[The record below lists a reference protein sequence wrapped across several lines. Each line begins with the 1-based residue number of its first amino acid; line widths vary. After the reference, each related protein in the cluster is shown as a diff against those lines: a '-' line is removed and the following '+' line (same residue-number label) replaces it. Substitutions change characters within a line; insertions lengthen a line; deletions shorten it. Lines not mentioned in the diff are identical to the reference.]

1 MTAVVKPTRKEILEK
16 ITATESV
23 VGVLPV
29 PAYIQ
34 DKSDDSLA
42 NKSAGSIFE
51 VVSPGNKI
59 N

>member
-16 ITATESV
+16 ITPTESV
-23 VGVLPV
+23 VGVRPE
-29 PAYIQ
+29 PAYIP
-34 DKSDDSLA
+34 DTSDDSLA

-59 N
+59 D